1 MDALQEYIQT
11 TRDSRELKR
20 ALAVQNT
27 LAGRP
32 WADVAEE
39 LGVKESF
46 ISKWR
51 ARYKHGGVE
60 ALRLGY
66 KGSAGYLQP
75 QEKQAVM
82 AWIHQ
87 QATWNVPQLQ
97 HHIEHTYGVRYTSQ
111 QSYYALFHE
120 ARISWKKLQDRHPK
134 ADPDAVA
141 AKRTE
146 LHDKV
151 HTEQSAI
158 LHKQTVW
165 LFLDECHLLWG
176 DACGYAWGPRNER
189 VYLPIENIK
198 DRQTYYGALNL
209 LTGRPVVW
217 EADSGNKENTV
228 AFLTYLRQVFQG
240 RRMVITWDGASY
252 HTAHLVRDYVGQIN
266 GPECPEPQRRIQL
279 LRFAPHAPAQ
289 NPMEDVWLAGKREV
303 RKQWAELTIFADVKH
318 VFSQTITTTQFH
330 FHKLDWYGRDQLIT
344 ARRELG
350 FQWE

>member
-1 MDALQEYIQT
+1 METLQEFIQT
-11 TRDSRELKR
+11 VRDSREVKR

-32 WADVAEE
+32 WADVAAE
-39 LGVKESF
+39 LGVTAAY

-51 ARYKHGGVE
+51 VRYKHGGVA

-66 KGSAGYLQP
+66 KGSTGYLPP
-75 QEKQAVM
+75 QEKQTVIG
-82 AWIHQ
+82 WIHQ
-87 QATWNVPQLQ
+87 QAPWNVPQLQ
-97 HHIEHTYGVRYTSQ
+97 HHIERTYGVRYKSQ

-134 ADPDAVA
+134 ADPEAVA
-141 AKRTE
+141 ATRTA
-146 LHDKV
+146 LCTKV
-151 HTEQSAI
+151 TAEQTAI
-158 LHKQTVW
+158 VHKHTVW

-189 VYLPIENIK
+189 VYVPIENIK

-209 LTGRPVVW
+209 LTGRPLVW
-217 EADSGNKENTV
+217 EADRGSKENTV
-228 AFLTYLRQVFQG
+228 GFLTYLRQVFQG
-240 RRMVITWDGASY
+240 RRRVITWDGASY
-252 HTAHLVRDYVGQIN
+252 HTAHLVRDYVSQIN
-266 GPECPEPQRRIQL
+266 GLACPESQRRIHL

-289 NPMEDVWLAGKREV
+289 NPMEDVWLAGKREG
-303 RKQWAELTIFADVKH
+303 RKQWAELTIFADVKR
-318 VFSQTITTTQFH
+318 VFSETITTTQFH
-330 FHKLDWYGRDQLIT
+330 FHKLDWYGRDQLIL

>member
-1 MDALQEYIQT
+1 METLQEFIRT

-27 LAGRP
+27 LARRP
-32 WADVAEE
+32 WVDVAEE

-51 ARYKHGGVE
+51 AQYKRGGVA

-66 KGSAGYLQP
+66 KGSTGYLQP

-87 QATWNVPQLQ
+87 QETWNVPQLQ
-97 HHIEHTYGVRYTSQ
+97 HHIEHTYGVRYKSQ

-134 ADPDAVA
+134 ADPEAVA

-146 LHDKV
+146 LHGKV
-151 HTEQSAI
+151 ELERSAI

-189 VYLPIENIK
+189 VYLPVENIK
-198 DRQTYYGALNL
+198 ERQTYYGALNL

-217 EADSGNKENTV
+217 EADGGNKENTV

-240 RRMVITWDGASY
+240 RRLVITWDGASY

-303 RKQWAELTIFADVKH
+303 RKQWAELTTFADVKG
-318 VFSQTITTTQFH
+318 VFSETITTTHFH
-330 FHKLDWYGRDQLIT
+330 FHKLDWYGRDQLIL